1 MKSYFRTL
9 LTIAAA
15 VILTGTVFAPS
26 LAVTV
31 HASGITENS
40 GAAGSNI
47 SSSATDLDD
56 PGDSDNTDTGNPVD
70 PGNSDDPV
78 DPDGPEDS
86 DEPEDPTKPKPAE
99 PTETQTI
106 TAANIKA
113 SFGDA
118 PFAITVELPDSSGGL
133 SYTSSDSKIAEI
145 DENGIITIHQI
156 GSAKITITAG
166 ATDKYKKSTKT
177 ITLTVGTGL
186 TKPTAP
192 VITNTGSGVQI
203 AWTKDARAQGYY
215 LYRKSSGGTW
225 ALLDTLSGADS
236 TTYHDTTI
244 TTGLTYAY
252 RVYSYTASGAASSSA
267 GTSANCRYMT
277 APAILRLAETSG
289 GNSLLWSKSTGAS
302 GYRVYRKSS
311 KDSSWTMTAQLTSVN
326 NCSWTDINVTNGVY
340 YTYRIAAYYL
350 TSATSS
356 ESVPSG
362 ESSIL
367 RLKTPTTVKQ
377 SSISA
382 ARKMTVKW
390 TKNSSADG
398 YQVQYAS
405 NSLFTSM
412 KTKTVKGAAT
422 NSLTLTGLNKK
433 NTYFVRVRS
442 YKTVNGQKYYSAWNV
457 SSKVK
462 STRSAAAAAVKSGK
476 SLWELRAKSKQ
487 TLYQYDTV
495 QGSCTDGTYAYF
507 AMYNRTVEKCRIV
520 KVRLSTMKVVKT
532 SATLSIAHGNDLTY
546 IPEKKCIA
554 AVHYSINT
562 KRISLI
568 STSTLKVKESKDITI
583 PSGLSGATTAERK
596 AITGFCG
603 ISYNA
608 SRRQYVVLLSKSH
621 NFLILNESMEAISYV
636 KASKKYSYTYQGI
649 DTTDDYIIVAM
660 SPNGAGTKNS
670 IAIYTWDGTFIS
682 QVATKAGYEMEGVFH
697 AGKQFYAVSYRSYYK
712 IYYTKQKKTV
722 TVKVKG
728 KTKKKKVTVK
738 VRHRKLMR
746 DNYIY
751 KLTKL

>member
-1 MKSYFRTL
+1 M
-9 LTIAAA
+9 
-15 VILTGTVFAPS
+15 
-26 LAVTV
+26 
-31 HASGITENS
+31 
-40 GAAGSNI
+40 
-47 SSSATDLDD
+47 
-56 PGDSDNTDTGNPVD
+56 
-70 PGNSDDPV
+70 
-78 DPDGPEDS
+78 
-86 DEPEDPTKPKPAE
+86 
-99 PTETQTI
+99 
-106 TAANIKA
+106 
-113 SFGDA
+113 
-118 PFAITVELPDSSGGL
+118 
-133 SYTSSDSKIAEI
+133 
-145 DENGIITIHQI
+145 
-156 GSAKITITAG
+156 
-166 ATDKYKKSTKT
+166 
-177 ITLTVGTGL
+177 
-186 TKPTAP
+186 TAP
-192 VITNTGSGVQI
+192 VI
-203 AWTKDARAQGYY
+203 
-215 LYRKSSGGTW
+215 
-225 ALLDTLSGADS
+225 
-236 TTYHDTTI
+236 
-244 TTGLTYAY
+244 
-252 RVYSYTASGAASSSA
+252 
-267 GTSANCRYMT
+267 
-277 APAILRLAETSG
+277 LRISETSG

-302 GYRVYRKSS
+302 GYRIYRKSS
-311 KDSSWTMTAQLTSVN
+311 GDSDWILAAELASVN
-326 NCSWTDINVTNGVY
+326 NCSWTDINVTNNVY

-356 ESVPSG
+356 ESVPSV

-367 RLKTPTTVKQ
+367 RLKTPTTVRQ
-377 SSISA
+377 SSLSA

-405 NSLFTSM
+405 DSLFTSK
-412 KTKTVKGAAT
+412 KTKTVKDPAA

-442 YKTVNGQKYYSAWNV
+442 YKTVDGRKYYSAWNV

-462 STRSAAAAAVKSGK
+462 STRSAVASAVKSGK

-487 TLYQYDTV
+487 KLYQYDTV

-532 SATLSIAHGNDLTY
+532 SAILSIAHGNDLTY

-554 AVHYSINT
+554 AVHYSVNT

-568 STSTLKVKESKDITI
+568 STSTLTVQESKDITI
-583 PSGLSGATTAERK
+583 PSGLSGATTTERK

-608 SRRQYVVLLSKSH
+608 ARGQYAVLLSKSH
-621 NFLILNESMEAISYV
+621 NFLILNENMEAISYV
-636 KASKKYSYTYQGI
+636 KASKKYSCTYQAI
-649 DTTDDYIIVAM
+649 DTTDDYIIVSM
-660 SPNGAGTKNS
+660 SPNGAGTRNS
-670 IAIYTWDGTFIS
+670 IAIYTWDGALIS

-712 IYYTKQKKTV
+712 VYYTKQKKTV

-738 VRHRKLMR
+738 IRHRKLMR